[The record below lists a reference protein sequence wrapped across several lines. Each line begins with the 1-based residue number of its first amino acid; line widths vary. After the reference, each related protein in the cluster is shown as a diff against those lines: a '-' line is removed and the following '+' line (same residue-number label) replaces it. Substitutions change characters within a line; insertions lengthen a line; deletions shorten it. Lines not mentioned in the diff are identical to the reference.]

1 MADKDAPYG
10 RNPDG
15 SPIKGATPVGPGGTG
30 NETGNEPAP
39 EPAPPADQPA
49 AY

>member
-1 MADKDAPYG
+1 MSDPDAPYG

-15 SPIKGATPVGPGGTG
+15 SPIKGAFPVGPGGTG
-30 NETGNEPAP
+30 NETGHEPAP
-39 EPAPPADQPA
+39 EPEPPAEPQA